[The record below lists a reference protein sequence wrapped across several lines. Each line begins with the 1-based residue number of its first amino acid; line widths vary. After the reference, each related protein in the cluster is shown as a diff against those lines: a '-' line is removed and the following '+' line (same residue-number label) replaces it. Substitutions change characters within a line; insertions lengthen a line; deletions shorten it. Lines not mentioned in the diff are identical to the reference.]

1 MKIYILQYRKHA
13 HAIFI
18 AFHGINNLWDIRF
31 SAGAL
36 RPGMPPVGR
45 RRRGPFGQMDF
56 RNSARWLFHSAAC
69 IDD

>member
-1 MKIYILQYRKHA
+1 MKIYVLQYIKHV
-13 HAIFI
+13 HAIFV
-18 AFHGINNLWDIRF
+18 AVLGINHLQDIRF
-31 SAGAL
+31 SASAP
-36 RPGMPPVGR
+36 RPGVPPARR

>member
-1 MKIYILQYRKHA
+1 MKIYILQYKKHVR
-13 HAIFI
+13 AIFI
-18 AFHGINNLWDIRF
+18 EFHGINYLWDIRF

-36 RPGMPPVGR
+36 RPGKPPAG
-45 RRRGPFGQMDF
+45 RRRGPFGQMSF